1 MSRVR
6 TYHNL
11 SAPVY
16 QSIITSLGSFVLA
29 HVTNLNHWSKNT
41 QRLHPHPTT
50 RSFSLRA
57 RAQTW
62 TSPRQSVS
70 PTVINW
76 WVLWMWRSSDM
87 STLLGERPPKSDR
100 CRLTCGNIL
109 LGCFSLFQR
118 LLTSVCGLC
127 SHARVCLCVRA
138 SVRACARTPV
148 FHIHISIDQIRLVN
162 WQRRPKPKSIQQ

>member
-1 MSRVR
+1 MARLR
-6 TYHNL
+6 TYYNL

-50 RSFSLRA
+50 RSFFLRA

-62 TSPRQSVS
+62 TSPRQSVA
-70 PTVINW
+70 PTVINR
-76 WVLWMWRSSDM
+76 WVLWMWQSSDRG
-87 STLLGERPPKSDR
+87 TLLGERPPKSDR
-100 CRLTCGNIL
+100 WRLTCGNIL

-118 LLTSVCGLC
+118 LLVC
-127 SHARVCLCVRA
+127 VDCVRMRA
-138 SVRACARTPV
+138 SVRACVHLCFIYIYPLIKFA
-148 FHIHISIDQIRLVN
+148 
-162 WQRRPKPKSIQQ
+162 